1 MTDLERKAI
10 NTIRF
15 LAVDAI
21 QKAKSGHPGLPMGA
35 APMAYVLW
43 NDFLQHN
50 PKNPNWVNRDR
61 FVLSAGHGSMM
72 LYALLYLTGYEAIT
86 MDELKSFRQYGSL
99 TPGHPE
105 FGVTPGVE
113 ATTGPLGQGI
123 SNAVG
128 MAIAERFIGATY
140 NKSSYN
146 LMDHY
151 TYVITSDGDLMEGV
165 VAEAASL
172 AGHLKLGKLIVLYDD
187 NKISLATSTEASFTE
202 DVAKRFDAYGWQV
215 LRVEDGNEDLDSIRN
230 AINEGK
236 NEKDKPTLIMVR
248 TTIGY
253 GSPNKAGTSG
263 IHGAPLGPEEIEA
276 TKKNLGWPTEPDFY
290 IPEDVLEHYRKAVEK
305 GQKLEEEWN
314 SMFEKYKAEYSN
326 EAKEWERIWAGKLP
340 EDWEKSVPT
349 FSTEDGPLP
358 TRKASGAI
366 INGIAPVITNLI
378 GGSADLAPSTNTFM
392 KGIDEQQAN
401 TPGGRNIRFG
411 VREHAMGAIV
421 NGMAYHGGLIP
432 YGSTFLV
439 FSDYMRGAVRVSA
452 LSKLHS
458 IWVYTHD
465 SVWLGEDGPTHQ
477 SVEHLAALR
486 AIPGLTVIRPADAN
500 ETAEAWKIAL
510 KCEGPVALALSRQGL
525 PILDRKKFAK
535 AENLAKGAYIL
546 KDSDNSKPDV
556 ILIATGS
563 EVSLAL
569 DASEKLEEKGIK
581 VRVVSMPSWELFEKQ
596 DESYKEEV
604 LPKDIKA
611 RVTIETGVS
620 MGWHKYAGDK
630 GVIIAHD
637 RFGSSAPYKV
647 LIEKFGF
654 TVDRVVNDALKAI
667 EMAKS

>member
-1 MTDLERKAI
+1 MTDLEKRSI

-21 QKAKSGHPGLPMGA
+21 QRAKSGHPGLPMGA

-43 NDFLQHN
+43 NDFLRHN

-72 LYALLYLTGYEAIT
+72 LYALLYLTGYEVVT
-86 MDELKSFRQYGSL
+86 MDQLKSFRQYGSL

-105 FGVTPGVE
+105 YGLTPGIE
-113 ATTGPLGQGI
+113 ATTGPLGQGV

-128 MAIAERFIGATY
+128 MAIAERFLAATY
-140 NKSSYN
+140 NMEDYN
-146 LMDHY
+146 LMDHF
-151 TYVITSDGDLMEGV
+151 TYVIASDGDLMEGV

-187 NKISLATSTEASFTE
+187 NKISLAASTKASFTE

-215 LRVEDGNEDLDSIRN
+215 LRVEDGNEDLESIRN
-230 AINEGK
+230 AIKEGK
-236 NEKDKPTLIMVR
+236 TEQNKPTLIMVR

-276 TKKNLGWPTEPDFY
+276 TKKNLGWPIEPDFY
-290 IPEDVLEHYRKAVEK
+290 VPDDVLAHYRKAIERGEK
-305 GQKLEEEWN
+305 LDKEWKDIFN
-314 SMFEKYKAEYSN
+314 NYKAKYPDK
-326 EAKEWERIWAGKLP
+326 AAEWDRVWAGELP
-340 EDWEKSVPT
+340 ENWEKSVPV
-349 FSTEDGPLP
+349 FSPDEGPLP
-358 TRKASGAI
+358 TRKASGAV
-366 INGIAPVITNLI
+366 INGVAPVITNLI
-378 GGSADLAPSTNTFM
+378 GGSADLAPSTNTYM
-392 KGIDEQQAN
+392 KGIEEQQAN
-401 TPGGRNIRFG
+401 TPQGRNIRFG

-432 YGSTFLV
+432 FGSTFLV

-452 LSKLHS
+452 LSKLHT

-500 ETAEAWKIAL
+500 ETSEAWKIAL
-510 KCEGPVALALSRQGL
+510 KCKGPVALALSRQGL
-525 PILDRKKFAK
+525 PILDRSKYPG
-535 AENLAKGAYIL
+535 AENLKKGAYIL
-546 KDSDNSKPDV
+546 KDAEGSKPDV

-581 VRVVSMPSWELFEKQ
+581 VRVVSMPSWELFEEQ
-596 DESYKEEV
+596 SESYKNEV
-604 LPKDIKA
+604 LPPEVKA
-611 RVTIETGVS
+611 RVTIEAGVS
-620 MGWHKYAGDK
+620 LGWHKYAGEK
-630 GVIIAHD
+630 GVIISHD
-637 RFGSSAPYKV
+637 RFGASAPYKV
-647 LIEKFGF
+647 LVEKFGF
-654 TVDRVVNDALKAI
+654 TVERVVDDALKAI
-667 EMAKS
+667 EKSKK

>member
-1 MTDLERKAI
+1 MTDLEKRAI

-43 NDFLQHN
+43 NDFLRHN
-50 PKNPNWVNRDR
+50 PKDPKWVNRDR

-72 LYALLYLTGYEAIT
+72 LYALLYLTGYDAMT
-86 MDELKSFRQYGSL
+86 MEQLKSFRQFGSI

-113 ATTGPLGQGI
+113 ATTGPLGQGF
-123 SNAVG
+123 SNSVG
-128 MAIAERFIGATY
+128 MAIAERFLGATY
-140 NKSSYN
+140 NRDSYN
-146 LMDHY
+146 LIDHF
-151 TYVITSDGDLMEGV
+151 TYVIASDGDLMEGV

-187 NKISLATSTEASFTE
+187 NKISLAAPTEASFTE

-215 LRVEDGNEDLDSIRN
+215 LRVENGNEDLESIRK

-236 NEKDKPTLIMVR
+236 AEKDKPTLIMVR

-263 IHGAPLGPEEIEA
+263 VHGAPLGPEEVAA

-290 IPEDVLEHYRKAVEK
+290 VPDDVLDHYRKAVEK
-305 GQKLEEEWN
+305 GKKLEEEWN
-314 SMFEKYKAEYSN
+314 SMVQEYKAKYPQEG
-326 EAKEWERIWAGKLP
+326 ADWDRIWSGSLP
-340 EDWEKSVPT
+340 EDWEKSIPV

-358 TRKASGAI
+358 TRKASGTI
-366 INGIAPVITNLI
+366 INEIAHVITNLI
-378 GGSADLAPSTNTFM
+378 GGSADLAPSTNTYM
-392 KGIDEQQAN
+392 KSIDEQQAN
-401 TPGGRNIRFG
+401 TPGGRNVRFG

-432 YGSTFLV
+432 FGSTFLV

-510 KCEGPVALALSRQGL
+510 QSKGPVALALSRQGL
-525 PILDRKKFAK
+525 PILDRTKYAG
-535 AENLAKGAYIL
+535 AENLQKGAYIL
-546 KDSDNSKPDV
+546 KDAENSKPDV

-569 DASEKLEEKGIK
+569 DASDKLQDKGIK
-581 VRVVSMPSWELFEKQ
+581 VRVVSMPSWELFEEQ
-596 DESYKEEV
+596 DEAYKNKV
-604 LPKDIKA
+604 LPPDVKA
-611 RVTIETGVS
+611 RVTIEAGVS

-630 GVIIAHD
+630 GIIIAHD
-637 RFGSSAPYKV
+637 RFGVSAPYKV

-654 TVDRVVNDALKAI
+654 TVDRVVNDALRAI
-667 EMAKS
+667 EIAKN

>member
-1 MTDLERKAI
+1 MTDLEKRSI

-21 QKAKSGHPGLPMGA
+21 QRAKSGHPGLPMGA

-43 NDFLQHN
+43 NDFLRHN

-72 LYALLYLTGYEAIT
+72 LYALLYLTGYEVVT
-86 MDELKSFRQYGSL
+86 MDQLKSFRQYGSL

-105 FGVTPGVE
+105 YGLTPGIE
-113 ATTGPLGQGI
+113 ATTGPLGQGV

-128 MAIAERFIGATY
+128 MAIAERFLAATY
-140 NKSSYN
+140 NMEDYN
-146 LMDHY
+146 LMDHF
-151 TYVITSDGDLMEGV
+151 TYVIASDGDLMEGV

-187 NKISLATSTEASFTE
+187 NKISLAASTKASFTE

-215 LRVEDGNEDLDSIRN
+215 LRVEDGNEDLESIRN
-230 AINEGK
+230 AIKEGK
-236 NEKDKPTLIMVR
+236 TEQNKPTLIMVR

-276 TKKNLGWPTEPDFY
+276 TKKNLGWPIEPDFY
-290 IPEDVLEHYRKAVEK
+290 VPDDVLAHYRKAIERGEK
-305 GQKLEEEWN
+305 LDKEWKDIFN
-314 SMFEKYKAEYSN
+314 NYKAKYPDK
-326 EAKEWERIWAGKLP
+326 AAEWDRVWAGELP
-340 EDWEKSVPT
+340 ENWEKSVPV
-349 FSTEDGPLP
+349 FSPDEGPLP
-358 TRKASGAI
+358 TRKASGAV
-366 INGIAPVITNLI
+366 INGVAPVITNLI
-378 GGSADLAPSTNTFM
+378 GGSADLAPSTNTYM
-392 KGIDEQQAN
+392 KGIEEQQAN
-401 TPGGRNIRFG
+401 TPQGRNIRFG

-432 YGSTFLV
+432 FGSTFLV

-452 LSKLHS
+452 LSKLHT

-500 ETAEAWKIAL
+500 ETSEAWKIAL
-510 KCEGPVALALSRQGL
+510 KCKGPVALALSRQGL
-525 PILDRKKFAK
+525 PILDRSKYPG
-535 AENLAKGAYIL
+535 AENLKKGAYIL
-546 KDSDNSKPDV
+546 KDAEGSKPDV

-581 VRVVSMPSWELFEKQ
+581 VRVVSMPSWELFEEQ
-596 DESYKEEV
+596 SESYKNEV
-604 LPKDIKA
+604 LPPEVKA
-611 RVTIETGVS
+611 RVTIEAGVS
-620 MGWHKYAGDK
+620 LGWHKYAGEK
-630 GVIIAHD
+630 GVIISHD
-637 RFGSSAPYKV
+637 RFGASAPYKV
-647 LIEKFGF
+647 LVEKFGF
-654 TVDRVVNDALKAI
+654 TVERVVDDALKAI
-667 EMAKS
+667 EKAKK

>member
-1 MTDLERKAI
+1 MTDLEKRSI

-21 QKAKSGHPGLPMGA
+21 QRAKSGHPGLPMGA

-43 NDFLQHN
+43 NDFLRHN

-72 LYALLYLTGYEAIT
+72 LYALLYLTGYEVVT
-86 MDELKSFRQYGSL
+86 MDQLKSFRQYGSL

-105 FGVTPGVE
+105 YGLTPGIE
-113 ATTGPLGQGI
+113 ATTGPLGQGV

-128 MAIAERFIGATY
+128 MAIAERFLAATY
-140 NKSSYN
+140 NMEDYN
-146 LMDHY
+146 LMDHF
-151 TYVITSDGDLMEGV
+151 TYVIASDGDLMEGV

-187 NKISLATSTEASFTE
+187 NKISLAASTKASFTE

-215 LRVEDGNEDLDSIRN
+215 LRVEDGNEDLESIRN
-230 AINEGK
+230 AIKEGK
-236 NEKDKPTLIMVR
+236 TEQNKPTLIMVR

-276 TKKNLGWPTEPDFY
+276 TKKNLGWPIEPDFY
-290 IPEDVLEHYRKAVEK
+290 VPDDVLAHYRKAIERGEK
-305 GQKLEEEWN
+305 LDKVWKDIFN
-314 SMFEKYKAEYSN
+314 NYKAKYRDK
-326 EAKEWERIWAGKLP
+326 AAEWERIWAGELP
-340 EDWEKSVPT
+340 ENWEKSVPV
-349 FSTEDGPLP
+349 FSPDEGPLP
-358 TRKASGAI
+358 TRKASGAV
-366 INGIAPVITNLI
+366 INGVASVITNLI
-378 GGSADLAPSTNTFM
+378 GGSADLAPSTNTYM
-392 KGIDEQQAN
+392 KGIEEQQAN
-401 TPGGRNIRFG
+401 TPQGRNIRFG

-432 YGSTFLV
+432 FGSTFLV

-452 LSKLHS
+452 LSKLHT

-500 ETAEAWKIAL
+500 ETSEAWKIAL
-510 KCEGPVALALSRQGL
+510 KCKGPVALALSRQGL
-525 PILDRKKFAK
+525 PILDRSKYPG
-535 AENLAKGAYIL
+535 AENLKKGAYIL
-546 KDSDNSKPDV
+546 KDAEGSKPDV

-581 VRVVSMPSWELFEKQ
+581 VRVVSMPSWELFEEQ
-596 DESYKEEV
+596 SESYKNEV
-604 LPKDIKA
+604 LPPEVKA
-611 RVTIETGVS
+611 RVTIEAGVS
-620 MGWHKYAGDK
+620 LGWHKYAGEK
-630 GVIIAHD
+630 GVIISHD
-637 RFGSSAPYKV
+637 RFGASAPYKV
-647 LIEKFGF
+647 LVEKFGF
-654 TVDRVVNDALKAI
+654 TVERVVDDALKAI
-667 EMAKS
+667 EKSKK